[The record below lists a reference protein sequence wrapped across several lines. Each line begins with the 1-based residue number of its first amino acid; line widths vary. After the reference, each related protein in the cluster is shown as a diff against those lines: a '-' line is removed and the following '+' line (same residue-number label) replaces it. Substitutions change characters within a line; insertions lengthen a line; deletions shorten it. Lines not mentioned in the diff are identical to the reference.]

1 MTNNEKQFEKIAA
14 GLNIDDRPNTEHKQV
29 LRKQMLD
36 ACKDESSDKTA
47 PRIQPAW
54 SKIMKSNIIKTA
66 AAAMIIIGAF
76 FGIYQLTGSID
87 GASIAFADV
96 IEAMNNAAWM
106 HQTGKGFVQGIE
118 EIGEQ
123 WLGFEAKIHAAKSAD
138 GKRIFWDINQQ
149 KRYYYDPEKNHII
162 IDHTSATEM
171 PFGASSPTM
180 MLEEIHKT
188 LVEQGAEVVIESAE
202 YNGRKVQFQ
211 QFSLSLTEQS
221 QLLKLYIDPQSKF
234 LVAAEVS
241 IKDMT
246 GKVLMDGAATFSYP
260 ETGPTSIYDLGVSD
274 DTPIVSNLPNED
286 YLTVWEQYKHNR
298 KKALN
303 NYIAIIAHEDQGLN
317 GIVTMVDIDYKS
329 GRKHRLERHS
339 VFNTGEAF
347 NKYWP
352 SYKKQLGNSFESLQQ
367 WSQERYDTKGS
378 ISIYLYDGAYNTSI
392 RRTKSQWS
400 ELRKH
405 YVPNGDLFPNFALGD
420 IAWPMI
426 NKSGKIIE
434 DDFSK
439 EHNYICV
446 ERLQQGRIH
455 NDTVSPPRRVLYY
468 LDPEKNYMCV
478 RYVLERNP
486 DAEWQEDKNWL
497 EGIDPEKIRDGSIT
511 VRDITETIQAENGI
525 WYPLLITEKQT
536 GIRKDYKSSPLKDS
550 YIKKIYI
557 KINPEFSGGIFDIS
571 SLPK

>member
-1 MTNNEKQFEKIAA
+1 MNDDYKQFEQIII
-14 GLNIDDRPNTEHKQV
+14 GLEIDDRPDAEHKQA
-29 LRKQMLD
+29 LRKQMLAACND
-36 ACKDESSDKTA
+36 ATSDKTVT
-47 PRIQPAW
+47 RIQPVW
-54 SKIMKSNIIKTA
+54 SKIMKSNITKTA
-66 AAAMIIIGAF
+66 AAAAIIMGVFFFLTQGNGA
-76 FGIYQLTGSID
+76 T
-87 GASIAFADV
+87 IAFADI
-96 IEAMNNAAWM
+96 IESVKDVPWL
-106 HQTGKGFVQGIE
+106 HQTSKGFEGKIA
-118 EIGEQ
+118 GTAEQ
-123 WLGFEAKIHAAKSAD
+123 WIGFESKVHAAKWAN
-138 GKRIFWDINQQ
+138 GKLSYWDIKNHR
-149 KRYYYDPEKNHII
+149 RYEYDPGKGNITVDYTQEN
-162 IDHTSATEM
+162 DF
-171 PFGASSPTM
+171 PLNLSSPTTLLESM
-180 MLEEIHKT
+180 HKMLI
-188 LVEQGAEVVIESAE
+188 EQGAEIATSTAE
-202 YNGRKVQFQ
+202 YNGQTVQLQ
-211 QFSLSLTEQS
+211 KISLSLEGQTSHSQS
-221 QLLKLYIDPQSKF
+221 LKLYIQPKTKY
-234 LVAAEVS
+234 LLAAHVTVKDKDGNVVMGGEVS
-241 IKDMT
+241 
-246 GKVLMDGAATFSYP
+246 FSYP
-260 ETGPTSIYDLGVSD
+260 QKGPADIYALGVPQ

-329 GRKHRLERHS
+329 GRKHRLERYS